1 MMSNINEGD
10 DEEVEERMLLIE
22 ETTDTPELSKRRK
35 NYCCSC
41 TRLLTNNQAVIVPL
55 LMLIDLLLG
64 VSLSIYDS
72 NLLRNV
78 PNFNFPLCYALV
90 QKLTNAIASLV
101 LICLSRK
108 WERDSLLSK
117 QQQSSVAKKSSSANP
132 PSHPVLTIILPSLKI
147 FKQHVIP
154 LSAVALFQTISS
166 SFANESLTIIPLQLF
181 KVCLMCVS
189 NIICVRCVL
198 FGSQFLCSSYPFFFP
213 ITQKRGQYLLR
224 S

>member
-1 MMSNINEGD
+1 MMSNINEEED
-10 DEEVEERMLLIE
+10 DEEEERMLLIE
-22 ETTDTPELSKRRK
+22 ETTDTVPELSKRRR
-35 NYCCSC
+35 NYCSC
-41 TRLLTNNQAVIVPL
+41 TRLLTNQAVMVPL
-55 LMLIDLLLG
+55 LMIVDLILG

-90 QKLTNAIASLV
+90 QKLTNAVASLV

-117 QQQSSVAKKSSSANP
+117 QQQSSVVKKSSSTNP
-132 PSHPVLTIILPSLKI
+132 TSAPTIELPSSQI
-147 FKQHVIP
+147 FRQHIIP

-189 NIICVRCVL
+189 L
-198 FGSQFLCSSYPFFFP
+198 
-213 ITQKRGQYLLR
+213 
-224 S
+224 

>member
-22 ETTDTPELSKRRK
+22 ETTDTVPELSKRRR
-35 NYCCSC
+35 NYCSC

-55 LMLIDLLLG
+55 LMLIDLILG

-90 QKLTNAIASLV
+90 QKLTNAVASLV

-108 WERDSLLSK
+108 WERDSLSK
-117 QQQSSVAKKSSSANP
+117 QQQSSVVKGKSSSANHP
-132 PSHPVLTIILPSLKI
+132 PHQVLTIELPTLST
-147 FKQHVIP
+147 FQQHIIS

-189 NIICVRCVL
+189 NIMCIRSVL
-198 FGSQFLCSSYPFFFP
+198 FVSQ
-213 ITQKRGQYLLR
+213 
-224 S
+224 

>member
-1 MMSNINEGD
+1 MMSNINEED
-10 DEEVEERMLLIE
+10 DEEEERMLLIE
-22 ETTDTPELSKRRK
+22 ETTDTVPELSKRRR
-35 NYCCSC
+35 NYCSCS
-41 TRLLTNNQAVIVPL
+41 TRLLTNQAVIVPL
-55 LMLIDLLLG
+55 LMLIDLILG

-90 QKLTNAIASLV
+90 QKLTNAVASLV

-117 QQQSSVAKKSSSANP
+117 QQESSKVKKSSSANHP
-132 PSHPVLTIILPSLKI
+132 PHQVLTIELPSVQT
-147 FKQHVIP
+147 FKQHIIP

-189 NIICVRCVL
+189 L
-198 FGSQFLCSSYPFFFP
+198 
-213 ITQKRGQYLLR
+213 
-224 S
+224 

>member
-10 DEEVEERMLLIE
+10 DEEEEERMLLIE
-22 ETTDTPELSKRRK
+22 ETTDTVPELSKRRR

-41 TRLLTNNQAVIVPL
+41 TRLLTNQAVIVPL
-55 LMLIDLLLG
+55 LMLIDLMLG

-90 QKLTNAIASLV
+90 QKLTNAVASLV

-108 WERDSLLSK
+108 WERDSSLSK
-117 QQQSSVAKKSSSANP
+117 QQQQSSVVKKSSSANP
-132 PSHPVLTIILPSLKI
+132 PPHPAPTIELPSLPT

-189 NIICVRCVL
+189 L
-198 FGSQFLCSSYPFFFP
+198 
-213 ITQKRGQYLLR
+213 
-224 S
+224 